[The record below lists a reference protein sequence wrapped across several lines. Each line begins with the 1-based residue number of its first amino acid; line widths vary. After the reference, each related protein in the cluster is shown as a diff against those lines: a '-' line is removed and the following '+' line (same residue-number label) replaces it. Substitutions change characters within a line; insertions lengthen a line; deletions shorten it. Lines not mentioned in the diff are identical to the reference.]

1 MDKLVILLKKIKTP
15 GHEIYSK
22 IFNLIMYLD
31 SECWYFIFSDI

>member
-1 MDKLVILLKKIKTP
+1 MDKLVILLKKIKTT

-31 SECWYFIFSDI
+31 YECWYFIISDI